1 MAVKSL
7 SLTLAVSVAFSVTL
21 TAVSGMDGECGAVE
35 VAAAGSVVPD
45 RDVRYADRETLPDWK
60 RDWDRARH
68 LYRQG
73 RVDQALVQYEILLRN
88 KPTID
93 EARWEYVALLMQ
105 KKRWPQ
111 AARSLDLLLTRHP
124 DNRKFLAAR
133 ARVYLAAGDAA
144 QAVRLY
150 GQLYEEDPSGS
161 FGRQILEGYVE
172 ALGLSGN
179 RRAQFLLLQQLLI
192 RRPGETKLLL
202 EAARTALELN
212 RPETAVDML
221 QRANRPGPFQADV
234 LRLLA
239 RTEEQ
244 HGRIKK
250 AGRHWQELIGLVPD
264 DLQANQALVRYY
276 LGQNNPRMALKHLEK
291 VIRLDPGR
299 ADTLLAAARLHQ
311 RLDQPGQALDY
322 YGLYLQLQPDDKT
335 ARRER
340 TACRR
345 QLAGSL
351 LSLVENGGA
360 CQLWEDLSQITD
372 DRQGVYSEMAS
383 LLEQAGKTAAR
394 AAVLDVL
401 CRQAPDACAQSG
413 QR

>member
-7 SLTLAVSVAFSVTL
+7 KLAGSVVLAVSLITVPA
-21 TAVSGMDGECGAVE
+21 GHCGAVE
-35 VAAAGSVVPD
+35 VAAAESVVPD

-60 RDWDRARH
+60 KDWDRARR
-68 LYRQG
+68 LCRQG
-73 RVDQALVQYEILLRN
+73 RVDQALVQYEILLRK

-105 KKRWPQ
+105 RKQWPQ
-111 AARSLDLLLTRHP
+111 AARSLDLLLGRHP

-144 QAVRLY
+144 RAVRLY
-150 GQLYEEDPSGS
+150 GQLYEEDPSGN
-161 FGRQILEGYVE
+161 FGRQILEGYVK
-172 ALGLSGN
+172 ALGRSGN
-179 RRAQFLLLQQLLI
+179 RQAQFLLLQQLLI
-192 RRPGETKLLL
+192 RRPGDTTLLL
-202 EAARTALELN
+202 EAARTALEIN
-212 RPETAVDML
+212 RPETAVDIL
-221 QRANRPGPFQADV
+221 RRANRPGPLQTDA

-244 HGRIKK
+244 LGRIGT
-250 AGRHWQELIGLVPD
+250 AGRHWQELIALAPD

-276 LGQNNPRMALKHLEK
+276 LGQNNPRMALQHLEK

-299 ADTLLAAARLHQ
+299 SDFLVMAARLHQ
-311 RLDQPGQALDY
+311 RLDQPGRALDY
-322 YGLYLQLQPDDKT
+322 YGLYLQLQPDDTT
-335 ARRER
+335 ARGEQ
-340 TACRR
+340 AECRR
-345 QLAGSL
+345 QLADSL

-360 CQLWEDLSQITD
+360 YQLWEDLGQITD
-372 DRQGVYSEMAS
+372 DREGVYVAMAS
-383 LLEQAGKTAAR
+383 LLKQAGKSGAR

-401 CRQAPDACAQSG
+401 CRQAPDACVQSG